1 MKPDGGSNAIRYD
14 VHKSPRSE
22 DGQVNEGV
30 AALDVIS
37 RLWPILVGIVTLIF
51 VLSRL
56 WVDVETLKEK
66 VRTLFT
72 LFNKE
77 K

>member
-1 MKPDGGSNAIRYD
+1 MNES
-14 VHKSPRSE
+14 
-22 DGQVNEGV
+22 VN
-30 AALDVIS
+30 ALDVIS

-66 VRTLFT
+66 VRTLFN
-72 LFNKE
+72 LFNKNDG
-77 K
+77 